1 MSSTSSSWRSS
12 LEPHSAHSAGAVSA
26 TVMWPSGQYQTGIR
40 CPHQIWRE
48 MHHGRTFSSQS
59 RQTREK
65 RSGVKRT
72 RPSLTAAIAGA
83 ASSSIA
89 HHHWSM
95 ISGSTRVWQR
105 WQVPIEWRYGSL
117 RSSCPRSSTHAST
130 RAPASSC
137 VRPARSP
144 ASSFIRPSGPITAS
158 SGSSWSRP
166 ISKSVG
172 SCPGVTLSA
181 PVPNSGSTRS
191 SAITGTRRST
201 YGTTTSLPTRSR

>member
-72 RPSLTAAIAGA
+72 RPSLTAATRRRGQLLHRAPPLEHDQRLDAGVAALAGA
-83 ASSSIA
+83 D
-89 HHHWSM
+89 
-95 ISGSTRVWQR
+95 RVAVRLAAVELPALLQPR
-105 WQVPIEWRYGSL
+105 EHARAGLLLRQAGEVAGLVVHPAVGADHRELRELVVAPDLEVGRVVPRCHLERARAEL
-117 RSSCPRSSTHAST
+117 RLDALVRDHRHA
-130 RAPASSC
+130 PLD
-137 VRPARSP
+137 VRHDDFLAD
-144 ASSFIRPSGPITAS
+144 
-158 SGSSWSRP
+158 
-166 ISKSVG
+166 
-172 SCPGVTLSA
+172 
-181 PVPNSGSTRS
+181 
-191 SAITGTRRST
+191 
-201 YGTTTSLPTRSR
+201 RSR